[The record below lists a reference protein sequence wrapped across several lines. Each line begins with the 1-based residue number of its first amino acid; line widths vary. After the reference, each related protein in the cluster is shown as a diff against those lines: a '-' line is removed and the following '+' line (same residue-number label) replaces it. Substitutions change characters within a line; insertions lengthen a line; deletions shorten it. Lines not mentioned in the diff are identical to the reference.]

1 MLKKLFALWGLLLVM
16 GGAYAD
22 LPVRVV
28 AFSVP
33 FLLSENAEGP
43 FADLLRLAAQEQGLT
58 LELEVLPA
66 SRARLKFAQEQADI
80 LLPGVRSAMISPHLA
95 STPFY
100 NKDIIA
106 FTNLNELVT
115 RTEQL
120 KNKVIGIVRG
130 YSYPNFLL
138 NVNGANYVSVTSD
151 KQLIQMLL
159 TGRIE
164 IAFIERLAGV
174 RILENLQQE
183 NNPSY
188 QAKINFDLNNPFSVD
203 PVYFAFQPTKQG
215 KELQQLFEQALS
227 KIRSEKRLPEFV
239 F

>member
-1 MLKKLFALWGLLLVM
+1 
-16 GGAYAD
+16 
-22 LPVRVV
+22 
-28 AFSVP
+28 
-33 FLLSENAEGP
+33 
-43 FADLLRLAAQEQGLT
+43 
-58 LELEVLPA
+58 
-66 SRARLKFAQEQADI
+66 
-80 LLPGVRSAMISPHLA
+80 
-95 STPFY
+95 
-100 NKDIIA
+100 
-106 FTNLNELVT
+106 
-115 RTEQL
+115 
-120 KNKVIGIVRG
+120 
-130 YSYPNFLL
+130 
-138 NVNGANYVSVTSD
+138 
-151 KQLIQMLL
+151 MLL

-227 KIRSEKRLPEFV
+227 KIRNEKRLPEFV